1 MRKSGWA
8 AAAGLA
14 SAALLRG
21 ILGFCGEWLDAEH
34 ESSRDEYRLWCDHDA
49 G

>member
-1 MRKSGWA
+1 MGGCCRARVGCA
-8 AAAGLA
+8 PADR
-14 SAALLRG
+14 LRG